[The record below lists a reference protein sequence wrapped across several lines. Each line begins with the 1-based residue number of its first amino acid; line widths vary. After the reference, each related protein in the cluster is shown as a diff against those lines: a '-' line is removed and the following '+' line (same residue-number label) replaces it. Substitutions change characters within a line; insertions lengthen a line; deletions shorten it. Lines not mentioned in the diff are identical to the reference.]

1 MQINTKTKNE
11 TKNKKGLI
19 IRSFDNFRFLFRNCI
34 FKNEVQCYLGFRISK
49 YWNVHI
55 MLQLTKWLN
64 IKNSSTILCISKC
77 LEQIAM
83 IKTKKKKNGAHKHLS
98 HRKFRSASKYSRHV
112 VLCKYTQKPQKQQK
126 YQKEENTYF

>member
-1 MQINTKTKNE
+1 
-11 TKNKKGLI
+11 
-19 IRSFDNFRFLFRNCI
+19 
-34 FKNEVQCYLGFRISK
+34 
-49 YWNVHI
+49 

-98 HRKFRSASKYSRHV
+98 HLKKLRASKYSRHV
-112 VLCKYTQKPQKQQK
+112 VLCKNAQKPQNNKNIRRRKTPTSKKIFLFHLMIIVCDDDVKIERSGNFLFIKMKKTKLIQSTNYEK
-126 YQKEENTYF
+126 NDDNHHLKR